1 MNKLYLGSTDEKEQG
16 FLSESGLFY
25 VMVIFSSINHMT
37 NVLIFWFFTTVP
49 TFFPYMQSIF
59 FM

>member
-1 MNKLYLGSTDEKEQG
+1 MNKLYLGSTGEKEHG
-16 FLSESGLFY
+16 FLCKSGLFY
-25 VMVIFSSINHMT
+25 VMVIFSSINRMT

-49 TFFPYMQSIF
+49 TFFPYTQNIF